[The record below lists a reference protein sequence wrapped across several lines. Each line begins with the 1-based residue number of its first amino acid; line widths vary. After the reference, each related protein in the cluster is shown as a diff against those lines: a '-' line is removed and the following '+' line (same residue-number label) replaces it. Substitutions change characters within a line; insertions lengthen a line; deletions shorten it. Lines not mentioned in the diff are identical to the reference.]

1 MHLSMIEL
9 EVSHLP
15 TSLEWYRDHIGLGV
29 EIYDEANGFALLN
42 SPGGRL
48 ALKRGT
54 PSPDGILLH
63 FCVADLAAELT
74 QLLADG
80 VRLLSPI
87 KASDEGYRRA
97 IVADPDG
104 YRVCIFEAVNPTP
117 RRA

>member
-1 MHLSMIEL
+1 MQLFMIEL

-15 TSLEWYRDHIGLGV
+15 TSLEWYRDRIGLGV
-29 EIYDEANGFALLN
+29 EIYDAANGFALLN

-54 PSPDGILLH
+54 PSPAGVLLH
-63 FCVADLAAELT
+63 FRVADLAVELS
-74 QLLADG
+74 QLLAEG

-97 IVADPDG
+97 IVADPDR
-104 YRVCIFEAVNPTP
+104 YRICLFEAVSPIP
-117 RRA
+117 RPA